1 MGLIPGFGYFYSGEY
16 ASGLRAILLNGLFI
30 YGMIDTADKDEWGAF
45 AVISFFEF
53 TWYGGSIYG
62 GIDAAYRYNRRR
74 LDSAVGAINGDPGFS
89 PDYKQLP
96 VIVLKFEY

>member
-62 GIDAAYRYNRRR
+62 GIDAAYRYNRQRVRLGRR
-74 LDSAVGAINGDPGFS
+74 RHQRWPGFHR
-89 PDYKQLP
+89 
-96 VIVLKFEY
+96 I